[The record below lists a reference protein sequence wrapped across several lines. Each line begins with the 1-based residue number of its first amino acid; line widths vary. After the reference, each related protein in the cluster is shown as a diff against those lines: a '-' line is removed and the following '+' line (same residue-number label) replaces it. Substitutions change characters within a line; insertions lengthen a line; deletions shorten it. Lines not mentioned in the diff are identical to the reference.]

1 MLFLLFLQ
9 DKPIIVDV
17 GKAPEPTH
25 DISLDFVVGMF
36 AMAGVFLLAALI
48 GCLLVAGGI
57 LLYKR
62 WKSRS
67 GSDEPSHTSL
77 RI

>member
-1 MLFLLFLQ
+1 
-9 DKPIIVDV
+9 
-17 GKAPEPTH
+17 
-25 DISLDFVVGMF
+25 MF